1 MKRIRGIVG
10 FILILAMLGGTW
22 SPMAS
27 VDAASTVKIVYKSK
41 TKTYTKKKTA
51 FYVNGKKKSIKK
63 TPIFLKEGSYMGPAA
78 TLFKSSALK
87 VTYKASSD
95 HKTLVLTY
103 NNHVL
108 RMTSGK
114 TAVTID
120 GKADELGTAPF
131 YAKYKSSKQTTWI
144 VPIKSVCT
152 RLGIGYALASNGRIQ
167 LSGTANNSS
176 AKAPVVATPQSVSG
190 DKDIVTVVLD
200 AGHGG
205 SDSGCSMY
213 NIAEKNLNLAVV
225 LAAKKRF
232 DKDERFKVYY
242 TRTLD
247 TFPSLTSRPK
257 LANDVKAEI
266 FISIHIN
273 EGSPSS
279 KTATGT
285 ETWYSEKRNAAT
297 AIGNLNSKDLANY
310 IHNSMLKATGF
321 PNRGLVK
328 DYRNLCVLRETK
340 MPACLV
346 EVGFIS
352 KKAEALAMNNATN
365 KDRYGDALYNG
376 LVNYLKTKG
385 RIK

>member
-1 MKRIRGIVG
+1 MKRVRIIVG
-10 FILILAMLGGTW
+10 FILILAMLGGSF

-41 TKTYTKKKTA
+41 KYTFQKKKTA
-51 FYVNGKKKSIKK
+51 FYLNGKKTSIKK

-87 VTYKASSD
+87 VNYKASSD

-103 NNHVL
+103 KNHVL
-108 RMTSGK
+108 RMTSGSK
-114 TAVTID
+114 KVTID
-120 GKADELGTAPF
+120 GKADEFGTAPV
-131 YAKYKSSKQTTWI
+131 YATYKSSKKTTWI
-144 VPIKSVCT
+144 VPIKSVCS
-152 RLGIGYALASNGRIQ
+152 RLGIGYAYASNGKIK
-167 LSGTANNSS
+167 LSGTANS
-176 AKAPVVATPQSVSG
+176 AATKAPTTPVPQSAAA

-213 NIAEKNLNLAVV
+213 NIAEKNLTLAMV

-247 TFPSLTSRPK
+247 TFPALTARPK

-266 FISIHIN
+266 FISVHIN

-279 KTATGT
+279 ATATGT
-285 ETWYSEKRNAAT
+285 ETWYSEKRKAAT
-297 AIGNLNSKDLANY
+297 AIGNLNSKDLATY
-310 IHNSMLKATGF
+310 IHNSVLKATGF
-321 PNRGLVK
+321 PNRGLVN

-340 MPACLV
+340 MPACLI

-365 KDRYGDALYNG
+365 KDRYGEALYTG